1 MTRPADSASFT
12 FTDPVDALL
21 RLLLLSPM
29 GADARNLAFFP
40 EPGDLRD
47 YCNGARLQ
55 RVHDALPCGAAA
67 LTCAIFFDEINRD
80 QKGFNTGDGA
90 IVVGGF
96 FRAQI
101 RESTDAK
108 VSFGTFPKVHFPPEN
123 RKLDKVTVFMKKMR
137 HHHLKA
143 IYNCFTRF
151 NKRGGAIV
159 HLQVPSHA
167 IIPPAQPTN
176 SPRHPT
182 LPVLPHPPSAR
193 MSQQTRPLTFWL
205 SPYTTDRPNFVFC
218 ARCDFGHL
226 RRRASCEKNYFN
238 RIGLCPVLRPEGCI

>member
-1 MTRPADSASFT
+1 MYTVPPEIQALMTSPADSASFT

-47 YCNGARLQ
+47 YCNGARMQ
-55 RVHDALPCGAAA
+55 RVHDALPSGAAA

-108 VSFGTFPKVHFPPEN
+108 VSFGTFPKVHFPAEN
-123 RKLDKVTVFMKKMR
+123 RNLDKVKVFMKKMR

-151 NKRGGAIV
+151 NKRGGAVV
-159 HLQVPSHA
+159 HLQVPSHV
-167 IIPPAQPTN
+167 IPLAQPTTY
-176 SPRHPT
+176 PPHHTP
-182 LPVLPHPPSAR
+182 PVLP
-193 MSQQTRPLTFWL
+193 Q
-205 SPYTTDRPNFVFC
+205 SP
-218 ARCDFGHL
+218 
-226 RRRASCEKNYFN
+226 
-238 RIGLCPVLRPEGCI
+238 PVLHHTPVQFFPFRLHCRPAQLCILRAL